1 MGVEAMTLC
10 AGCNYPIP
18 SWQHQGACKPVA
30 EKVPPITRVTE
41 IRLAYPVQEFESE
54 EHRRVRLG
62 LVTLEQLAAERVTE
76 NHLVPKSPVT
86 NPRGGR
92 PRVTNPSAA
101 ALRQREARAKK
112 RQ

>member
-1 MGVEAMTLC
+1 MLC
-10 AGCNYPIP
+10 PGCNYPIP

-76 NHLVPKSPVT
+76 NRPALPK
-86 NPRGGR
+86 RRGR
-92 PRVTNPSAA
+92 PKKDDSLTPAQKQAA
-101 ALRQREARAKK
+101 YRARK
-112 RQ
+112 QG